1 MFTIII
7 VAIMSLVMWVL
18 GALIIAQGVSRKE
31 YPGKLLIVMLS
42 VPIIP
47 WLKAINWDW
56 QTILISAFFY
66 MLSILGIISI
76 FLHLI

>member
-7 VAIMSLVMWVL
+7 VAVMSLVMWVL
-18 GALIIAQGVSRKE
+18 GALIIARGISRRE

-47 WLKAINWDW
+47 WLKATNWNW
-56 QTILISAFFY
+56 SAILISAFFY

-76 FLHLI
+76 FCI

>member
-1 MFTIII
+1 MFTIIV
-7 VAIMSLVMWVL
+7 VAVTSLVMWVL

-31 YPGKLLIVMLS
+31 YPGKWLIVILS

-66 MLSILGIISI
+66 VLSILGIISI
-76 FLHLI
+76 FCI

>member
-18 GALIIAQGVSRKE
+18 GALIIAQGVSRRE

-47 WLKAINWDW
+47 WLKATNWNW
-56 QTILISAFFY
+56 SAILISAFFY

-76 FLHLI
+76 FYI

>member
-18 GALIIAQGVSRKE
+18 GACIIAQEIWRKE
-31 YPGKLLIVMLS
+31 YPGKLLIVLLS

-56 QTILISAFFY
+56 SAILISAFFY

-76 FLHLI
+76 FYI

>member
-1 MFTIII
+1 MFIIII

-18 GALIIAQGVSRKE
+18 GACIIARGISRRE

-47 WLKAINWDW
+47 WLKATNWDW

-76 FLHLI
+76 FCI

>member
-18 GALIIAQGVSRKE
+18 GASMISQEISRKE
-31 YPGKLLIVMLS
+31 YPGKLLAVILS

-66 MLSILGIISI
+66 VLSILGIISI
-76 FLHLI
+76 FYI

>member
-1 MFTIII
+1 MFTIIV
-7 VAIMSLVMWVL
+7 VAAMSLVMWVL
-18 GALIIAQGVSRKE
+18 GAFIIAQGISRKE

-47 WLKAINWDW
+47 WLKATNWDW

-66 MLSILGIISI
+66 VLSILGIISI
-76 FLHLI
+76 FYI

>member
-31 YPGKLLIVMLS
+31 YPGKLWIVMLS

-56 QTILISAFFY
+56 STILISTFFY
-66 MLSILGIISI
+66 VPSILGIISI
-76 FLHLI
+76 FCI

>member
-1 MFTIII
+1 MFTII
-7 VAIMSLVMWVL
+7 VVTVMSLVMWVL

-31 YPGKLLIVMLS
+31 YPGKLFAVILS

-66 MLSILGIISI
+66 VLSILGIISI
-76 FLHLI
+76 FYI